1 MDSIEVY
8 SLSEGKQLD
17 SWKVD
22 KGIVNMKLLQD
33 GKSIVGVNQSLNTVS
48 FFNEKGQLEDQVKVG
63 KGPLTST

>member
-8 SLSEGKQLD
+8 SLSEGKRLD

-33 GKSIVGVNQSLNTVS
+33 GKSIVGVNQALNTVS
-48 FFNEKGQLEDQVKVG
+48 FLMKGATRRSS
-63 KGPLTST
+63 KGW